1 MLSSVSSEVKS
12 SAAASLVTVQLTSSD
27 ELTPALLTRQVAEKL
42 EIPLPRIT
50 NYSADGQVYMSQLYI
65 PSRISASLDLS
76 LMIEKDL
83 DYKARPLI
91 IRIKQAQDGSELN
104 MVVPAAMKHH
114 EVINDILQPLM
125 NAPSRVRNALFH
137 VQAECIR
144 RKVKSK
150 WYLLKDLA
158 IYDGKTQLEYHV
170 VDDVY
175 LATTQFTDVPVYLN
189 SMDEAITFA
198 SRQID
203 FDFNRL
209 PPYRTECYAREE
221 DTAHIAKARETVED
235 EEERAMAYKK
245 GFKRCLFPDAV
256 LKEEEE
262 EPEKAVKIP
271 RDSA

>member
-1 MLSSVSSEVKS
+1 MSP
-12 SAAASLVTVQLTSSD
+12 ASLM
-27 ELTPALLTRQVAEKL
+27 RQVAEKL
-42 EIPLPRIT
+42 EIPVPRIT
-50 NYSADGQVYMSQLYI
+50 NYSADGQVYMSELYI
-65 PSRISASLDLS
+65 PSRISADLDLS

-83 DYKARPLI
+83 CYNSRPLI
-91 IRIKQAQDGSELN
+91 IRIKQARDGSELN

-114 EVINDILQPLM
+114 EVINDILRPLI

-137 VQAECIR
+137 VQIECMK

-175 LATTQFTDVPVYLN
+175 LATTQFTDVPVYLD
-189 SMDEAITFA
+189 SMDQAITFA

-203 FDFNRL
+203 FDRP
-209 PPYRTECYAREE
+209 PPYRTQCYAREE
-221 DTAHIAKARETVED
+221 DTARIIKARETIED

-245 GFKRCLFPDAV
+245 GFKRRLFPDAV
-256 LKEEEE
+256 LEEEEE
-262 EPEKAVKIP
+262 EPVKTLKIP